1 MLDTGLAR
9 PPSPTYTAIT
19 PTTRAPERN
28 EPAAKT
34 ELPAKDTVK
43 PSNQT
48 EDGQQ
53 TSYRARTE
61 HSRFEDTSSKLERR
75 HIVDPESESV
85 IYVATNT
92 ETGEVVRQVPS
103 ETLRRLRA
111 YSKAIASQDQAT
123 AEQGIQRT
131 V

>member
-28 EPAAKT
+28 EPAART
-34 ELPAKDTVK
+34 ELPAENTVR
-43 PSNQT
+43 PSSET
-48 EDGQQ
+48 EDGQP
-53 TSYRARTE
+53 TNYRARAET
-61 HSRFEDTSSKLERR
+61 SRFEDTSSNLERR

-92 ETGEVVRQVPS
+92 ETGEIVRQVPS

-111 YSKAIASQDQAT
+111 YSKAIASQDQAM
-123 AEQGIQRT
+123 ANQGVQRT